1 MTISRVIA
9 RKPTAEVFS
18 VSAEIS
24 VQQCIN
30 VLAAQRIG
38 AVPVLDGDQLI
49 GIFSERDLIYC
60 AAKEGPAALDRPI
73 REVMT
78 AQPFTATPDVSV
90 LEALALMTKRR
101 VRHLPVMQDGK
112 LIGLVSIGDLVKFRI
127 DSIEQEAE
135 AMRAYIQS
143 A

>member
-1 MTISRVIA
+1 MTIARVIA
-9 RKPTAEVFS
+9 RKPSTEVFS
-18 VSAEIS
+18 VSADIT
-24 VQQCIN
+24 VQECVA
-30 VLAAQRIG
+30 VLSARRIG
-38 AVPVLDGDQLI
+38 AVPVMDGQRLV

-60 AAKEGPAALDRPI
+60 AAKEGSAALDRPV

-78 AQPFTATPDVSV
+78 ADPITATPDVSV

-101 VRHLPVMQDGK
+101 IRHLPVTQDGL

-135 AMRAYIQS
+135 AMRIYIQS

>member
-30 VLAAQRIG
+30 VLAANRIG

-60 AAKEGPAALDRPI
+60 AAKEGPAALDRPV

>member
-1 MTISRVIA
+1 MTISRVIS
-9 RKPTAEVFS
+9 RKPSTEVFS
-18 VSAEIS
+18 VDAGIT
-24 VQQCIN
+24 VQECVA
-30 VLAAQRIG
+30 VLAAKRIG
-38 AVPVLDGDQLI
+38 AVPVMDGTRLV

-60 AAKEGPAALDRPI
+60 AAKEGPAALERPV

-78 AQPFTATPDVSV
+78 AEPITATPDVSV

-101 VRHLPVMQDGK
+101 IRHLPVTQDGM

-135 AMRAYIQS
+135 AMRIYIQS

>member
-1 MTISRVIA
+1 
-9 RKPTAEVFS
+9 
-18 VSAEIS
+18 
-24 VQQCIN
+24 
-30 VLAAQRIG
+30 
-38 AVPVLDGDQLI
+38 
-49 GIFSERDLIYC
+49 
-60 AAKEGPAALDRPI
+60 
-73 REVMT
+73 MT